1 MAQTVIGLDIGSWS
15 IKAAVFE
22 STLRGF
28 SLVEVI
34 EHRVPRTPEGLPAGT
49 ALRDLVRATLRT
61 VHDYDALAT
70 SIEGGRVLSRE
81 IELPFSDERRIRS
94 VLGFQLEGKL
104 PGSLDNLVYDYSL
117 IEADEDKARLFC
129 PAVDRAWLVNM
140 LEELKEG
147 DADPRVVT
155 LSALGYGRLLRHIG
169 ADLEETVALVDIGH
183 EETTVAVVSNGVVQF
198 TRSIGRG
205 GHQITL
211 ALAESLDLDYGEA
224 ERVKHQSIQIDG
236 RSDEDAQD
244 ASVQRHARVVNDAL
258 APTLRDIRLTLHA
271 HTQRGGQSIDR
282 VYLFGGTCK
291 LLGIED
297 VVARDLELPIQ
308 VPVISRQPWSQL
320 AMDPQAQVSI
330 PAAVGLGLRLVDEAG
345 GESLNFRHGDLT
357 FESDFKA
364 IRDRAGF
371 LLLVAFFLICGF
383 FGRQVLELQALEA
396 HHGQL
401 TAALEEFSES
411 VLGERRDSFDF
422 VKKRLIKPLAKDED
436 PIFPEASAFR
446 SFYDVTT
453 VQNTVN
459 NTPVAP
465 EASEE
470 GSEGSEDPDD
480 AEKKS
485 GYEVELKQI
494 QADLKTLFIKGEAN
508 DIEAVEAFT
517 SELKKNPCF
526 NEVETNDTTR
536 ISFGDRQDWLRF
548 QLKVEVVCQ
557 EPEPEKK
564 VDSPDETSAQKNTE
578 QDATANKG
586 GDR

>member
-34 EHRVPRTPEGLPAGT
+34 EHRVPRTPEGLPADT
-49 ALRDLVRATLRT
+49 ALRDLVRATLKT
-61 VHDYDALAT
+61 VDDYDALAT
-70 SIEGGRVLSRE
+70 SIAGGRVLSRE

-104 PGSLDNLVYDYSL
+104 PGDLDNLVYDYSL
-117 IEADEDKARLFC
+117 IEEDEEKSRLFC
-129 PAVDRAWLVNM
+129 PAVDREWLVNM

-155 LSALGYGRLLRHIG
+155 LATLGYGRLLTHLG

-183 EETTVAVVSNGVVQF
+183 EETTVAVVANGVVQF

-205 GHQITL
+205 GHQVTL
-211 ALAESLDLDYGEA
+211 ALAEHLELDYGEA
-224 ERVKHQSIQIDG
+224 ERIKHQSIRIDG
-236 RSDEDAQD
+236 QAGAEAVDPSA
-244 ASVQRHARVVNDAL
+244 ARHARIVNDAL

-271 HTQRGGQSIDR
+271 HTQRGGGAIDR

-291 LLGIED
+291 LAGIED

-308 VPVISRQPWSQL
+308 IPVISRQPWSLL

-345 GESLNFRHGDLT
+345 GESLNFRQGDLT

-371 LLLVAFFLICGF
+371 LIVIAFLLISGF

-422 VKKRLIKPLAKDED
+422 VKKRLLKPVAKDED

-459 NTPVAP
+459 NLPVEL
-465 EASEE
+465 EASD
-470 GSEGSEDPDD
+470 EGSEDPDD

-494 QADLKTLFIKGEAN
+494 QADLKTLFVKGEAN

-517 SELKKNPCF
+517 GELKKNPCF
-526 NEVETNDTTR
+526 AEVETNDTTR

-548 QLKVEVVCQ
+548 QLKVEVACQ

-564 VDSPDETSAQKNTE
+564 DVPPAKDTKENVEKD
-578 QDATANKG
+578 DAASEG
-586 GDR
+586 GAR